1 MPTRASSVLDIVLIG
16 TGISGLNFIDK
27 YLENKK
33 TLHVI
38 SPPDTEKK
46 LFKKKH
52 KLKLLPS
59 QMRGKRTIIENY
71 LSANQLNLSNDC
83 KALGALNSGGLSNYW
98 GLQIDNYFIND
109 QKNFNKR
116 ELNLLKKN
124 FFEFVKK
131 FRLLGKLKD
140 FNSNYSYSNDFKISE
155 NFSNLLKKKNNKFN
169 CRKPILA
176 FSKKNFSGNLN
187 SINENKDKLNANN
200 LLKKIHKKK
209 NLVFHKCYVENIK
222 KKADIIELT
231 CKYAGKNKIIK
242 AKKVVFACGT
252 IATTKIIMKFLNIKH
267 EVKIKHHPRLLS
279 VYFSKQRVKSN
290 LSFTPSLMQL
300 INKSNKDL
308 FTADLRP
315 GNKLI
320 TESIID
326 AFPYMKIFR
335 GLINFFRHRL
345 IFSNLLADSSNSNIF
360 LKKNKNEYDLYSK
373 NINLKSILRVKNK
386 KVFNFLN
393 KEGII
398 FPFYKTFFP
407 GPGADYH
414 YFGSIPFK
422 KKGKLSVN
430 NKCQLRSYNNI
441 FILDGSV
448 FDFKSNKY
456 PLGIVAANA
465 RRVANLLSS

>member
-1 MPTRASSVLDIVLIG
+1 
-16 TGISGLNFIDK
+16 
-27 YLENKK
+27 
-33 TLHVI
+33 
-38 SPPDTEKK
+38 
-46 LFKKKH
+46 
-52 KLKLLPS
+52 
-59 QMRGKRTIIENY
+59 
-71 LSANQLNLSNDC
+71 
-83 KALGALNSGGLSNYW
+83 
-98 GLQIDNYFIND
+98 
-109 QKNFNKR
+109 
-116 ELNLLKKN
+116 
-124 FFEFVKK
+124 
-131 FRLLGKLKD
+131 
-140 FNSNYSYSNDFKISE
+140 
-155 NFSNLLKKKNNKFN
+155 
-169 CRKPILA
+169 
-176 FSKKNFSGNLN
+176 
-187 SINENKDKLNANN
+187 
-200 LLKKIHKKK
+200 
-209 NLVFHKCYVENIK
+209 
-222 KKADIIELT
+222 
-231 CKYAGKNKIIK
+231 
-242 AKKVVFACGT
+242 
-252 IATTKIIMKFLNIKH
+252 MKFLNIKH

-279 VYFSKQRVKSN
+279 VYFSKKRIKSN

-300 INKSNKDL
+300 VNKSNKDL

-335 GLINFFRHRL
+335 GLINFFRYRL
-345 IFSNLLADSSNSNIF
+345 IFSNLLADSSNSNLF
-360 LKKNKNEYDLYSK
+360 LKKNKEEYDLYTK
-373 NINLKSILRVKNK
+373 NVNLKSNLRLKNK

-407 GPGADYH
+407 GTGADYH

-456 PLGIVAANA
+456 PLGVVAANA